1 MRIHPPDLADLF
13 PSSGRR
19 GISFLEMLI
28 LSIKKRL
35 CSFLVERRN
44 DDEVSQSFTPHLSY
58 CAYFFPT
65 FFCSYSLFPSSRIF
79 LPTSFLFSYAPAICF
94 PPWADICCQAALLF
108 CSSHFWLEFYRS
120 LSFSPS
126 WSLSL
131 SLSLSSSVP
140 PSGPPPQT
148 SHSNN
153 VSIPPL
159 SLTFFI
165 PLPHSIQHN
174 LIQSISH
181 HPIFHYT
188 SHFSQ
193 FLSCL
198 TLFLKVSFLRP
209 SRPSLPLSPFS
220 P

>member
-1 MRIHPPDLADLF
+1 MAFLQPGNESVSVEAHKYTHTCIHSHMRIHPPDLADLF

-94 PPWADICCQAALLF
+94 PP
-108 CSSHFWLEFYRS
+108 
-120 LSFSPS
+120 
-126 WSLSL
+126 
-131 SLSLSSSVP
+131 
-140 PSGPPPQT
+140 
-148 SHSNN
+148 
-153 VSIPPL
+153 
-159 SLTFFI
+159 
-165 PLPHSIQHN
+165 
-174 LIQSISH
+174 
-181 HPIFHYT
+181 
-188 SHFSQ
+188 
-193 FLSCL
+193 
-198 TLFLKVSFLRP
+198 
-209 SRPSLPLSPFS
+209 
-220 P
+220 